1 MKTMALDLL
10 ITNATVV
17 NADGRTR
24 AHVGVTDGIITAM
37 YALTAGELPAAGRTI
52 DATGKF
58 LIPGGV
64 DGHCHV
70 EQVTGPYK
78 SLDTFEIATI
88 AALHGGTTTII
99 DFGIPAGPDESPLAA
114 LENKLRLIEGA
125 RCDVALH
132 GSVITWDE
140 TVPAQLEAMAEKG
153 VRSVKL
159 YTTNRGTTMADEDT
173 ILKVMKEMVRLDG
186 LTYIHSE
193 HDAIIVDRTTTC
205 AEAGHAGIAYLPE
218 TRPAIS
224 EDASVREVL
233 AIAEYTGAPVY
244 FVHQTT
250 PEAVDAVQ
258 EARGRGQQVF
268 SETCPHYLLL
278 DESVY
283 ASDTPEKFACCPPMR
298 PAQKVGALL
307 DRVAHNQV
315 DVVSSDHSGY
325 DLAQKR
331 QSSHD
336 VRHMPHGLPGVE
348 TRMPAT
354 FTALVTNRGLP
365 VERFVEVFATAPA
378 RINGLTTK
386 GAVDVGYDADLVLFD
401 PTHVRTVEET
411 SLHQGTDFS
420 PFDGLALHGWP
431 TTVISGGRI
440 VLADGKFID
449 PDPVAGYRPRA
460 PFSRRGEHS
469 TPATVPAAAA
479 TGTEKVST

>member
-1 MKTMALDLL
+1 MALDLL

-17 NADGRTR
+17 NADGRTH
-24 AHVGVTDGIITAM
+24 AHVGVADGTITAM
-37 YALTAGELPAAGRTI
+37 YALTASDLPAARRTI
-52 DATGKF
+52 DAAGKL

-78 SLDTFEIATI
+78 SLDTFAIATT
-88 AALHGGTTTII
+88 AALHGGTTTSI
-99 DFGIPAGPDESPLAA
+99 DFGIPAGPHENPLEA
-114 LENKLRLIEGA
+114 LENKLRLIHGA

-132 GSVITWDE
+132 GSVITWDD
-140 TVPAQLEAMAEKG
+140 TVPAQLEAMAGKG

-159 YTTNRGTTMADEDT
+159 YTTNRGTTMADEET
-173 ILKVMKEMVRLDG
+173 ILNVMKEMVRLDG

-193 HDAIIVDRTTTC
+193 HDAIIVDRTATC
-205 AEAGHAGIAYLPE
+205 AAAGIIGIAHLPD

-258 EARGRGQQVF
+258 EARARGQRVF

-298 PAQKVGALL
+298 PAQKVAALL
-307 DRVAHNQV
+307 DRVALGQV
-315 DVVSSDHSGY
+315 DIVSSDHSGY

-336 VRHMPHGLPGVE
+336 VRRMPHGLPGVE

-354 FTALVTNRGLP
+354 FTALVTRRGLP
-365 VERFVEVFATAPA
+365 VERFVEVFSAAPA
-378 RINGLTTK
+378 RISGLATK
-386 GAVDVGYDADLVLFD
+386 GVVTVGYDADLVLFD
-401 PTHVRTVEET
+401 PAEVRTVEET

-420 PFDGLALHGWP
+420 PFDGMALAGWP
-431 TTVISGGRI
+431 ATVVSGGRV
-440 VLADGKFID
+440 VLDDGHFID
-449 PDPVAGYRPRA
+449 PGPIGGYRPRA
-460 PFSRRGEHS
+460 GFTRYDG
-469 TPATVPAAAA
+469 AAGVAAAAA
-479 TGTEKVST
+479 TGTEEVFA